1 MFHLQVDPESTG
13 EKVVFKSNF
22 MGSMTSGLI
31 IPPNKIDFDTVFD
44 DLGAKTAENPY
55 VLIVVCLIA
64 ALYFILLIPIV
75 RFDRRDYK
83 MVSSSL
89 HLISVHT
96 KNHLKFL
103 EDDFV
108 LHEILIGLSKMS
120 RKVLWP
126 DRDTYCSN
134 NKKSTVI

>member
-108 LHEILIGLSKMS
+108 FHEILIGLSKMS
-120 RKVLWP
+120 RKVLSP